1 MVKIK
6 LTYSIY
12 CGLPIL
18 KDKMPSS
25 CYNIQVNLSNLQT
38 NK

>member
-12 CGLPIL
+12 CGLPFL
-18 KDKMPSS
+18 KYKMPSS
-25 CYNIQVNLSNLQT
+25 CYNIRVNLSNLQT